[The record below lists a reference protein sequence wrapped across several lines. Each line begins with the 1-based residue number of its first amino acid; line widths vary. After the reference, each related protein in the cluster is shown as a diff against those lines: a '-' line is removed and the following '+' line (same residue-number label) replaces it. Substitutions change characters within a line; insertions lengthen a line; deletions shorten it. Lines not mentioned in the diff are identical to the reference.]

1 MQRTEKGRRN
11 GTESAQRDKPL
22 DGSRSEAPS
31 YYNAVVVIDTICVLL
46 LAAVVRTRYKCL
58 VYVYKFSRRLLN

>member
-1 MQRTEKGRRN
+1 MQRTEGKGRRN

-22 DGSRSEAPS
+22 DGSRGKAPS

-46 LAAVVRTRYKCL
+46 SAAVVRIN
-58 VYVYKFSRRLLN
+58 V